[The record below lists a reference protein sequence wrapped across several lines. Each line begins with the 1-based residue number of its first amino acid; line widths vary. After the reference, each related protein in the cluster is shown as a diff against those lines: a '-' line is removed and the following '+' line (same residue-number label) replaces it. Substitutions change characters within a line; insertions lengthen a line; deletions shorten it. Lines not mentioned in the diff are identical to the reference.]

1 MALAAPDGNSTW
13 SLYDGGTNTPEVAV
27 HFDGVSVNR
36 YLISAA
42 NQPVARCADGIYGV
56 GRLAGEANVTKAA
69 TQGVVKTSDIGEPEM
84 LNRLDRKPI
93 VAGDT
98 FVAAAP
104 AHSVGHFG
112 SNAACDADGNI
123 IYLASNYQPSGRATF
138 EVRTWNIY
146 TGIRTT
152 RILRHTDGTDVAN
165 EDRNPPLFGM
175 MNRTL
180 HDGQLMWLDPAGTVY
195 LNDPA
200 TGKTSEAFT
209 TSGASTLSTV
219 DSLAHFDG
227 PWLVVLEA
235 SPDLNKPMRPQVRH
249 HHR

>member
-1 MALAAPDGNSTW
+1 M
-13 SLYDGGTNTPEVAV
+13 
-27 HFDGVSVNR
+27 
-36 YLISAA
+36 
-42 NQPVARCADGIYGV
+42 
-56 GRLAGEANVTKAA
+56 
-69 TQGVVKTSDIGEPEM
+69 
-84 LNRLDRKPI
+84 
-93 VAGDT
+93 
-98 FVAAAP
+98 AAAP
-104 AHSVGHFG
+104 AHSVGYFG

-123 IYLASNYQPSGRATF
+123 IYLASNYQASGRATF

-195 LNDPA
+195 LTDPA

-209 TSGASTLSTV
+209 TSGALTLSTV